1 MARTYKE
8 VIVGGIKIACLTR
21 HDLAALMVE
30 ECHAA
35 RRTPGRPPRL
45 VDAANGNAI
54 ARAAVDADFRNHFQ
68 AADIIHADGLPV
80 VLASRLLTKAP
91 IPERSA
97 TTDYFLDAAAAA
109 EANGFSFFLLGGSE
123 SVNARCAEILRQ
135 RYPGL
140 RIAGRRHGYFAH
152 EEEAAV
158 CEEINASGAD
168 VVWVGLGVPLE
179 QSFCA
184 RNKARL
190 RAGWLV
196 TCGGCFNYV
205 TGDYPRAPLWMQ
217 QTGLEWL
224 FRLLHEPRRLFWRY
238 AVTNPQAIF
247 LMLTRTVSQ
256 PVVTAA

>member
-21 HDLAALMVE
+21 HDLAELMVE
-30 ECHAA
+30 ECLAA
-35 RRTPGRPPRL
+35 RETPAQAPRL

-54 ARAAVDADFRNHFQ
+54 ARAAVDAEFRAHFQ

-80 VLASRLLTKAP
+80 VMASRLLTRAP

-109 EANGFSFFLLGGSE
+109 EASGLSFFLLGGSE
-123 SVNARCAEILRQ
+123 SVNARCAEILRL

-140 RIAGRRHGYFAH
+140 RIAGRRDGYFAR